1 MLKVREILQIPPAN
15 LAKVMTRRIL
25 KEIAI
30 KLKEN
35 MEAGTESYDIL
46 EGRSCKLERSQ

>member
-1 MLKVREILQIPPAN
+1 MLKQREILQIPPAN

-25 KEIAI
+25 KEIAM

-35 MEAGTESYDIL
+35 MKSGTESYDIL
-46 EGRSCKLERSQ
+46 EERSCNLERSW